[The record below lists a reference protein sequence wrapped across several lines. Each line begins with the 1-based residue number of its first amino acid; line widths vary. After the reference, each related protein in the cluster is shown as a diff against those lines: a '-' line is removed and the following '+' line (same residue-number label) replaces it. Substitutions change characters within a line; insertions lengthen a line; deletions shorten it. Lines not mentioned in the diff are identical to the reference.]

1 MLLTMIPYFSQP
13 HFLLDIL
20 GSRRHQD
27 MISWTFTDGFSFQ
40 IKKMK
45 EVSELWSEQKAR
57 TSKKA
62 TKTTLMMQFA
72 RRDVYISRISFTKLS
87 IAWAISDTGWLVRSY
102 PRIFQAV

>member
-1 MLLTMIPYFSQP
+1 MLLTMILYFSQP

-40 IKKMK
+40 IEKMK
-45 EVSELWSEQKAR
+45 EVAELWSEQKV
-57 TSKKA
+57 TYKKA

-87 IAWAISDTGWLVRSY
+87 IAWAISDTGWFVRSD
-102 PRIFQAV
+102 PRILPVV